1 MAFCRN
7 CGGEVSTDAYVCIK
21 CGSLIN
27 PGIKKT
33 IKSNESVLEFHRT
46 ATFWLLFAGGI
57 CFFIS
62 LFWFILSIWGAY
74 ISVDTSYST
83 IYNSIYSYGY
93 FYLVHDYLISAL
105 VFSIFTFLTILASFI
120 TSYNAVK
127 NELCSK
133 AFTFTT
139 LFLMIGAAIYL
150 LAMIVCTS

>member
-62 LFWFILSIWGAY
+62 LFWFIISIGRAY
-74 ISVDTSYST
+74 ITT
-83 IYNSIYSYGY
+83 YGY
-93 FYLVHDYLISAL
+93 FYIDRYFIITAL

-150 LAMIVCTS
+150 LAMIVCLIWW

>member
-74 ISVDTSYST
+74 ISVYSSYST
-83 IYNSIYSYGY
+83 IYAY
-93 FYLVHDYLISAL
+93 FYIDADYIFFAL

-139 LFLMIGAAIYL
+139 LLLMIGAAIYL
-150 LAMIVCTS
+150 LAMIVCNG

>member
-62 LFWFILSIWGAY
+62 LFWFILSIGGAY
-74 ISVDTSYST
+74 ISVYSSYS
-83 IYNSIYSYGY
+83 YNSINSYG
-93 FYLVHDYLISAL
+93 FFSLVEDFIIYAL

-150 LAMIVCTS
+150 LAMIVCLI

>member
-74 ISVDTSYST
+74 IYVYSSLNVDYYMDLDFI
-83 IYNSIYSYGY
+83 IY
-93 FYLVHDYLISAL
+93 AL

-150 LAMIVCTS
+150 LAMIVWNVGF